1 MRKQSIT
8 VGVWIVGAVA
18 SASVGWIGCSS
29 TEEAPPGTS
38 TPDAGGGVETG
49 PGSDTGPGPTTDS
62 STTPDGSSNVDSG
75 PKIDPPSGP
84 FVDLTYGS
92 CPALA
97 GCGGDPIGRWNV
109 TGGCVDESVFAQAT
123 EACPAIVI
131 SDVKFQGRGYVDASA
146 TTIVRAT
153 EVKVTGKFNVPESCK
168 MVVGSCATIGAAL
181 QALAGIDT
189 ATCLDDGAG
198 GCDCAIADT
207 RLDSSSNGYTT
218 SATTLTTT
226 ASTPQTY
233 EYCVDTNKVSYQE
246 TTGGTVQPYVVELT
260 K

>member
-1 MRKQSIT
+1 MRKLGIAVTIT
-8 VGVWIVGAVA
+8 IA
-18 SASVGWIGCSS
+18 SASTMWFGCSS
-29 TEEAPPGTS
+29 TEEAPPATT
-38 TPDAGGGVETG
+38 TPDAGGGAETG
-49 PGSDTGPGPTTDS
+49 TGSDTGPGPTTDGSTKTDGS
-62 STTPDGSSNVDSG
+62 STTDSG
-75 PKIDPPSGP
+75 PTIDPPSGP

-131 SDVKFQGRGYVDASA
+131 SDVKFQGRGYVDANA
-146 TTIVRAT
+146 TTITRAT

-168 MVVGSCATIGAAL
+168 MVVGTCATIGAAL

-189 ATCLDDGAG
+189 ATCADDGAG

-207 RLDSSSNGYTT
+207 RLESSSNGYTT
-218 SATTLTTT
+218 SGTTLTTT

-246 TTGGTVQPYVVELT
+246 TTGGKVQPYVVELT